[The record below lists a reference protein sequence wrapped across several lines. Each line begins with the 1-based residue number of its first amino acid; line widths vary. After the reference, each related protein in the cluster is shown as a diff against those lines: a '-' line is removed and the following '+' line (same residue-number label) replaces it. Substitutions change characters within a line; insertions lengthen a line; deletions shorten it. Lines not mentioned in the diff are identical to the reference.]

1 MRVILAAALLAAQ
14 FQHPLYI
21 FPDKRMPRIARQAV
35 PLVKVPAEYTP
46 EARKARISGIVIV
59 RALVEVKGN
68 VSATRV
74 EKPLPFGLA
83 AKAEDAVRK
92 WKFEPGRDV
101 FARPARC
108 TYLATVNFK
117 LE

>member
-1 MRVILAAALLAAQ
+1 MILVAAALLAAQ

-21 FPDKRMPRIARQAV
+21 FPDKRVPRIARQARPV
-35 PLVKVPAEYTP
+35 VKSPPEYTP

-59 RALVEVKGN
+59 RALVERDGS

-83 AKAEDAVRK
+83 AKAEESVKR
-92 WKFEPGRDV
+92 WKFKPCRDV
-101 FARPARC
+101 YDRPARC
-108 TYLATVNFK
+108 TYLATVNFR
-117 LE
+117 LQ